1 MTTKTRKKRR
11 ESQAVLPGFDL
22 PRWQGGP
29 PAVRSRTSIAA
40 AEAMREIAPTK
51 RGEVY
56 AWLAKRGAAGATREE
71 IAEGLGMR
79 LSSVCGRC
87 RELVEMDLIYD
98 TGTTRPGS
106 SGREAV
112 VVRAK

>member
-1 MTTKTRKKRR
+1 M
-11 ESQAVLPGFDL
+11 SQQQNVLPGFEVES
-22 PRWQGGP
+22 WQGGP
-29 PAVRSRTSIAA
+29 YAVSSRTSIAA
-40 AEAMREIAPTK
+40 AEAIREIAPTK
-51 RGEVY
+51 RGDVY
-56 AWLAKRGAAGATREE
+56 AWVAKQGKTGATREE

-87 RELVEMDLIYD
+87 RELVEMGLLYD

-112 VVRAK
+112 VLRVRVC